1 MSSVEIG
8 VIVGLVAAVCGLSAL
23 ILATRYGSSGGHVD
37 SAPPAPGSSGRER
50 GQRIAR
56 GPRARSARRAARATH
71 VARAAAVS
79 PEVRALARDL
89 EAELP
94 AGPAVATPAP
104 SSARP
109 APARQPREP
118 FRAPQLAPFRWPG
131 VPDYAAQARRTAPDA
146 EHDHERTRQD
156 EDATSA
162 LSRYIREQSSA
173 PPPVVAPP
181 DEAALRAARLRNPA
195 ATPTSA
201 ATPKPRTKT
210 LLGFGD
216 IGAKKHTSQA
226 PPAMPPQPPPTLPPP
241 SSEVAPRKPPSLFD
255 PLDDGDEE
263 ETHLMTR
270 DGKPVGPTPAPKPPQ
285 AYENG
290 TLVSLAAVAPAAF
303 GAERKKGG

>member
-1 MSSVEIG
+1 MSSVVIG
-8 VIVGLVAAVCGLSAL
+8 VIVGLVAAVCGLLAL
-23 ILATRYGSSGGHVD
+23 ILATRSGSSPGPVD
-37 SAPPAPGSSGRER
+37 SAPPAPSSSGP
-50 GQRIAR
+50 GAASAS
-56 GPRARSARRAARATH
+56 PAPAAPDARREQPT
-71 VARAAAVS
+71 S
-79 PEVRALARDL
+79 P
-89 EAELP
+89 ELP

-104 SSARP
+104 SFAHT

-131 VPDYAAQARRTAPDA
+131 VPDYAAQVRRPPPDA

-156 EDATSA
+156 ESATSA

-195 ATPTSA
+195 ATPAPA

-226 PPAMPPQPPPTLPPP
+226 PPAKPPQPPPTLPPP
-241 SSEVAPRKPPSLFD
+241 SSEAAPRKPPSLFD

-270 DGKPVGPTPAPKPPQ
+270 EGKAVEPTPGNRTK
-285 AYENG
+285 NG
-290 TLVSLAAVAPAAF
+290 TLVSLVAVAPAAF
-303 GAERKKGG
+303 GAERKRRG